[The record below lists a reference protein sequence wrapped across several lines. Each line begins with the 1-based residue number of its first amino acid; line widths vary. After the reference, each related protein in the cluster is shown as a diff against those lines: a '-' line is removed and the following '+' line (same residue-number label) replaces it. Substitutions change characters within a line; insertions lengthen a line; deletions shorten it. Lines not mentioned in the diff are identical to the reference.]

1 MFNTDNQAG
10 SMGWTTLARILRPQ
24 GRHGELLAEILTDF
38 PESLRERKRL
48 FLKPEHEDLQNELRG
63 NELREVL
70 LEAHWPHK
78 GRIVLKFAG
87 IDSISDAEKLRGF
100 AVVLPRE
107 ERMPLEGDAVYIS
120 DLLGARVIDVGHGDQ
135 QDAGEIIDVL
145 PGGIAPDLLVVRT
158 EAPEPLLIP
167 FVKAYLKKID
177 LAAKRIE
184 MALPAGLTAMQDPL
198 TEEERQR
205 MRQESMDHGGEE
217 A

>member
-1 MFNTDNQAG
+1 MFKTGNQAC
-10 SMGWTTLARILRPQ
+10 STAWTTLARILRPQ
-24 GRHGELLAEILTDF
+24 GRRGELLAEILTDF
-38 PESLRERKRL
+38 PESFGARKRL
-48 FLKPEHEDLQNELRG
+48 FLRPEHEVRRD
-63 NELREVL
+63 ELRESI

-87 IDSISDAEKLRGF
+87 IDSIGDAEKLRGF
-100 AVVLPRE
+100 TVVVPRE
-107 ERMPLEGDAVYIS
+107 ERMLLQEDTVYIG
-120 DLLGARVIDVGHGDQ
+120 DLLGARVIDVGQGGP
-135 QDAGEIIDVL
+135 QDAGEIMDVL

-158 EAPEPLLIP
+158 DAPEPLLIP

-184 MALPAGLTAMQDPL
+184 MELPAGLTAIQAPL

-205 MRQESMDHGGEE
+205 MRQESMTDGREE